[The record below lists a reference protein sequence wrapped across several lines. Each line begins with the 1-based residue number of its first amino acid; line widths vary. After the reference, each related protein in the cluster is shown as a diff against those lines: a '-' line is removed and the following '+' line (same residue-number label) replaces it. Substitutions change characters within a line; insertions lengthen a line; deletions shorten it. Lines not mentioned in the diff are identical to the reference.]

1 MQAGSC
7 TFLFSCIYMHSF
19 LFSWSCEWAR
29 MCLCVILYLNFY
41 ESHTH
46 TYTHGRCQTIIFV
59 RSFMSSFW
67 FILHTKSR
75 SSLYIRF
82 SIIHIYSVQLSTK
95 YKSCIHT
102 HMHICILIC
111 LKLEI
116 ENWKIVITPSV
127 LEISSILYFLTHAY
141 IWSHCKRTSEKERE
155 RKKKEKKIVKRWTLS
170 EKKKRRKKPPTSCE
184 CRANAHKSYIVQWE
198 VK

>member
-7 TFLFSCIYMHSF
+7 TFLFSCIYICIHSYSLDPVNEHECAF
-19 LFSWSCEWAR
+19 VWYF
-29 MCLCVILYLNFY
+29 ILTFT
-41 ESHTH
+41 SHTH

-155 RKKKEKKIVKRWTLS
+155 R
-170 EKKKRRKKPPTSCE
+170 EKKKKK
-184 CRANAHKSYIVQWE
+184 K
-198 VK
+198 